1 MRLTRR
7 EQLDAT
13 PEEVYAVIT
22 DPGFQEEKCA
32 ATSEGGAHEV
42 RVTESGGGH
51 LVHTSRQLPATGL
64 PDVARSFVGD
74 TLTVVEDYAWGA
86 PAADGSRQATVD
98 MHVKGAPLT
107 MKGTLRLEPDGA
119 GSAQVLDAEL
129 KANVPFLGGSIEKS
143 ASGPISSAIEL
154 EIGMIRERLAR

>member
-1 MRLTRR
+1 MR

-22 DPGFQEEKCA
+22 NSAFQDEKCA
-32 ATSEGGAHEV
+32 ATSEAGAYEV
-42 RVTESGGGH
+42 AVTEGAGGRT
-51 LVHTSRQLPATGL
+51 VHTSRQLPSTGL

-86 PAADGSRQATVD
+86 PAADGSRQASVD

-107 MKGTLRLEPDGA
+107 MKGTLRLVPDGA

-129 KANVPFLGGSIEKS
+129 KANVPFLGGTIEKS
-143 ASGPISSAIEL
+143 ASGPINAAIEL
-154 EIGMIRERLAR
+154 EARMIRERLAR